1 MPTPRPARTGRGSR
15 ASLRPVPDPTSPAS
29 QPATPAPTP
38 ARSAESAVHGPY
50 SKPPRGR
57 AILAGERASMLA
69 EALRGVRLGAYDRQA
84 LQWLC
89 RWADTPTFLALLGIL
104 QRAHAHT
111 SLPAVGEGTGDG

>member
-1 MPTPRPARTGRGSR
+1 MPTSRPARATRGRRG
-15 ASLRPVPDPTSPAS
+15 SLRPVPDPTTSSAGQRS
-29 QPATPAPTP
+29 APAPQIA
-38 ARSAESAVHGPY
+38 ARLAMHGPY

-57 AILAGERASMLA
+57 AILAADRATMLA
-69 EALRGVRLGAYDRQA
+69 EALQGLRLGAFDRQA

-111 SLPAVGEGTGDG
+111 SLPAVGEGPGDG

>member
-1 MPTPRPARTGRGSR
+1 MPTSRPTRTGRAGR
-15 ASLRPVPDPTSPAS
+15 AGLRSVPDATSPTNQA
-29 QPATPAPTP
+29 AAAAAPAP
-38 ARSAESAVHGPY
+38 AGHGPY
-50 SKPPRGR
+50 SKAPRGR
-57 AILAGERASMLA
+57 AILAAERATMLA